1 MPKRGLGWRMDFR
14 VGLLVSVF
22 QVSPGRLFPLCLI
35 VGSQTSAAIPAL
47 FACPPFWE
55 WLKVNMEKNGM
66 EGRLFPARF
75 IACLMGQTCDSN
87 GRGSLCQ
94 CRACPVCEMQ
104 ISSGCCHLRV
114 A

>member
-1 MPKRGLGWRMDFR
+1 MDFR

-22 QVSPGRLFPLCLI
+22 QVSPGRLFPLCS
-35 VGSQTSAAIPAL
+35 VASSQTSAAIPAL

-66 EGRLFPARF
+66 VGRLFSFRF
-75 IACLMGQTCDSN
+75 FLLRYWGSQACYHSCSGALCKV
-87 GRGSLCQ
+87 RSLS
-94 CRACPVCEMQ
+94 VCVMQ
-104 ISSGCCHLRV
+104 IALGRCHLRV